1 MNKMRAIARQKP
13 WSAGALAV
21 IVTIFL
27 AFPGAVSAQ
36 LPLPAPPAVPPV
48 EGSTSSSGTSATA
61 LIVTVLGSTTTLAST
76 GSLANASDALGAEM
90 ETASGSL
97 GSADVLHAAA
107 IGSGD
112 YVSSA
117 SSLGDLT
124 LSVAGSTIRAAFAD
138 AQAIA
143 TSSGETSGSS
153 SLDSLSVNGVSV
165 SPSGEAN
172 QTIFLGVL
180 QLVLNEVAQS
190 AKGITVNALHITSL
204 DGTIDIVVASA
215 SAAVTQ

>member
-1 MNKMRAIARQKP
+1 MNWIRAIASQRAR
-13 WSAGALAV
+13 WCAGALAV
-21 IVTIFL
+21 VVL
-27 AFPGAVSAQ
+27 LGFPGAVRAQ
-36 LPLPAPPAVPPV
+36 LPLPVLPPLPPI
-48 EGSTSSSGTSATA
+48 GDGTSSSGTSATA

-76 GSLANASDALGAEM
+76 GSLANAYDALGAEL

-112 YVSSA
+112 YVSSV
-117 SSLGDLT
+117 SSLGDLV
-124 LSVAGSTIRAAFAD
+124 LSIAGSTIRAAFAD

-143 TSSGETSGSS
+143 TSSGGTSGSS
-153 SLDSLSVNGVSV
+153 SLDGLSVNGVSV

-172 QTIFLGVL
+172 QTVFLGGL
-180 QLVLNEVAQS
+180 TLVLNEVTQA
-190 AKGITVNALHITSL
+190 ANGITVNALHITSL